1 MRVRAQ
7 GGSRGDAS
15 GRGSRG
21 HLRRSGRR
29 TALALAA
36 VLVASLAAAGCDSGG
51 AEPAPKPTPSASGKP
66 TKLTFGVYG
75 PADEVDAFQGVV
87 DVFNS
92 LSDDSDVTISTY
104 ADHDGLIKAIE
115 SGDDVPDVFMA
126 SRSDLAWLLEHK
138 LTQPV
143 DEMLDERGV
152 DFGDGYSRDALQA
165 FSADSRLQCMPY
177 GISPMVIYYN
187 KALIDF
193 DRMRA
198 RGLDA
203 PDLGTEAEPRD
214 PRWSFE
220 QFTAAAQFATRP
232 RKQTRGLY
240 VDPTLRGLAP
250 FVYSGG
256 GKLFDDDVDPTS
268 LALSDSDTQAA
279 LEQAL
284 VLLRNP
290 QLTLTERQLDRA
302 TPLQWFERGRLG
314 MIEGFRSLVP
324 ELRQVQGLD
333 FDVMPMPILDSS
345 ATTGDIT
352 GLCISAAAA
361 SAPEAADFLVHA
373 LSPDSVGRVVATG
386 YLAPA
391 NLEVALSD
399 TFLQPGRLP
408 DHASVFNSSVR
419 ALELP
424 PLIDSW
430 AALEAAVAPNLQEL
444 LTVPV
449 LDLAAQTAQID
460 EESRAVLD
468 PTAASESPSSSP

>member
-1 MRVRAQ
+1 V
-7 GGSRGDAS
+7 SRT
-15 GRGSRG
+15 
-21 HLRRSGRR
+21 GRR
-29 TALALAA
+29 AALAA
-36 VLVASLAAAGCDSGG
+36 LVLLGAALAAAGCDTGG
-51 AEPAPKPTPSASGKP
+51 GEPAPTPTSTAAKP
-66 TKLTFGVYG
+66 TKLTFGLYG

-92 LSDDSDVTISTY
+92 LSDDSDVTISSY
-104 ADHDGLIKAIE
+104 ADHDDLINALE
-115 SGDDVPDVFMA
+115 SGDQVPDVFMA
-126 SRSDLAWLLEHK
+126 SRSDLAWLQEQG

-165 FSADSRLQCMPY
+165 FSADNRLQCMPY

-198 RGLDA
+198 RELNA
-203 PDLGTEAEPRD
+203 PDLGTETEPRD
-214 PRWSFE
+214 PRWSFD
-220 QFTAAAQFATRP
+220 QFTAAAEYATRP
-232 RKQTRGLY
+232 RRHTRGLY

-250 FVYSGG
+250 FIYSGG
-256 GKLFDDDVDPTS
+256 GTLFDDDEDPTS
-268 LALSDSDTQAA
+268 LAFSDGDTRAA
-279 LEQAL
+279 LQRAL

-290 QLTLTERQLDRA
+290 QVTLTEKQLDRA

-333 FDVMPMPILDSS
+333 FDVMPMPILDGS

-352 GLCISAAAA
+352 GLCISADAA

-373 LSPDSVGRVVATG
+373 LSPESVGRVVDTG

-391 NLEVALSD
+391 NLEVALSEE
-399 TFLQPGRLP
+399 FLQPGRLP
-408 DHASVFNSSVR
+408 DLSSVFNSSVR

-424 PLIDSW
+424 PLIGSW
-430 AALEAAVAPNLQEL
+430 SELEGAVASSLQDL

-449 LDLAAQTAQID
+449 VDLDALTAQID
-460 EESRAVLD
+460 EESRTVLD